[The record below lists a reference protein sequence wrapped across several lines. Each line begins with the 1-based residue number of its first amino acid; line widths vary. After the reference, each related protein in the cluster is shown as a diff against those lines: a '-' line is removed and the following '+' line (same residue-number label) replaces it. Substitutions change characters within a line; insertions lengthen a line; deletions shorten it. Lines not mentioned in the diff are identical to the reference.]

1 MRPTR
6 PPPRR
11 YCRNPGQPAERGTR
25 APTLAEIAELADD
38 FERNHAL
45 YELVAGSGRAQVE
58 DLLEL
63 TFDLP
68 PSLHRHDIVRVLY
81 VRFAA
86 IDPVAALEHLLGSHP
101 QPRSS
106 LTAIF
111 RVWAHAD
118 IDEAVRRAATLDQPE
133 KGVVA
138 RAFFDM
144 EMPGWQ
150 RQDIA
155 EQLEA
160 TTALAQVRA
169 REELAAG
176 SPEQAWGNA
185 LAGPPG
191 PQRQRQLAIAIN
203 AWAEKDP
210 EAALRAA
217 SEIEDDSGLYLSAS
231 VLSQWVK
238 ADRPAALNW
247 LSLQDPS
254 RRTKVLTMTMAR
266 GLAEAGIAEALD
278 ALEDVPGWARQDMQQ
293 AILSRWM
300 TVDPAAAIAWLGS
313 LPLADQQELS
323 SSMAYE
329 YARRDP
335 RGAFDWA
342 MAVDPKIR
350 DRLLSSVLISIAD
363 ADIAEQLFRS
373 IDDAE
378 LRADLTYAL
387 FLGRADGDPVEALRW
402 ATTFQGD
409 VQDKLRSYIF
419 TNWAKADPDA
429 AVREVLRQRD
439 PAARDRVATQV
450 ISGLLDTF
458 NVAAAE
464 RLFQA
469 IDSVEARGQAARSSI
484 LLRTNRRRS
493 RKGGVLPGD
502 LARQQAPRAVKR
514 YRKCVSLVE
523 HLIRIE
529 RRYAPWPT
537 NQTTADAGPSSGAHA
552 RDRPDSRTALAE
564 CRAGAVAGPAGEPL
578 AYVLVSG
585 RVIDDTGL
593 EAYGEAA
600 GPLAQAAGINVVARA
615 ETANVHVMEGEWPH
629 ADGFIAIETF
639 TSMDEFTD
647 FWNSPGY
654 QEAIELRKGKVE
666 LDFVVA
672 LEGLPDS

>member
-1 MRPTR
+1 MRNALFAIGGCILGAAIAVSWFALTPSEHGQGDEANATDATPALPE
-6 PPPRR
+6 PPDS
-11 YCRNPGQPAERGTR
+11 QPSEVPAP
-25 APTLAEIAELADD
+25 PTLAEIAQLADD
-38 FERNHAL
+38 FERNRAL

-86 IDPVAALEHLLGSHP
+86 IDPVAALEHLLGSYP

-118 IDEAVRRAATLDQPE
+118 LDEAVRHAATLEQPE

-144 EMPGWQ
+144 DMPAWQ

-160 TTALAQVRA
+160 TTTLAQVRA
-169 REELAAG
+169 REELASG
-176 SPEQAWGNA
+176 TPEQAWANA
-185 LAGPPG
+185 LASPPG
-191 PQRQRQLAIAIN
+191 PQQQRQLSIAIE

-217 SEIEDDSGLYLSAS
+217 SELSGDRSLYLSAR
-231 VLSQWVK
+231 VLGEWVK
-238 ADRPAALNW
+238 TDRRAALNW
-247 LSLQDPS
+247 LSRQDPS

-293 AILSRWM
+293 AILRRWM
-300 TVDPAAAIAWLGS
+300 TIDPAAAIAWLGS

-329 YARRDP
+329 YANRDP

-350 DRLLSSVLISIAD
+350 DGLLGSVLISIDD
-363 ADIAEQLFRS
+363 AAIAEQLFRS

-387 FLGRADGDPVEALRW
+387 FHGRADGDPVEALRW
-402 ATTFQGD
+402 AATFQGD

-419 TNWAKADPDA
+419 TKWAKADPAA

-439 PAARDRVATQV
+439 PVVRDRVATQV

-469 IDSVEARGQAARSSI
+469 IDSVEARGQAAQQFYYYFE
-484 LLRTNRRRS
+484 RTDADPDKAAYYQAIWRASRRR
-493 RKGGVLPGD
+493 
-502 LARQQAPRAVKR
+502 
-514 YRKCVSLVE
+514 
-523 HLIRIE
+523 
-529 RRYAPWPT
+529 
-537 NQTTADAGPSSGAHA
+537 
-552 RDRPDSRTALAE
+552 
-564 CRAGAVAGPAGEPL
+564 
-578 AYVLVSG
+578 G
-585 RVIDDTGL
+585 R
-593 EAYGEAA
+593 
-600 GPLAQAAGINVVARA
+600 
-615 ETANVHVMEGEWPH
+615 
-629 ADGFIAIETF
+629 
-639 TSMDEFTD
+639 
-647 FWNSPGY
+647 
-654 QEAIELRKGKVE
+654 
-666 LDFVVA
+666 
-672 LEGLPDS
+672 